1 MKKLLILTLFSI
13 LFVSTNNAYATMPSI
28 SPTIGNTTAF
38 GQVAGVACSIAKTLN
53 GPIART
59 IATIGIIFLGFGAFF
74 GKLNWGAVLTTA
86 LGIFIIFGAAQII
99 GTVASSSGN
108 ESSGATGTG
117 ITPDNSCVKQTP

>member
-13 LFVSTNNAYATMPSI
+13 LFVFTNNAYATTNGSI
-28 SPTIGNTTAF
+28 PDFAVDAPTNTEAF
-38 GQVAGVACSIAKTLN
+38 EQIAGVACTIATYLN

-99 GTVASSSGN
+99 GSVASKTN
-108 ESSGATGTG
+108 NPG
-117 ITPDNSCVKQTP
+117 IADDDKCVKTT